1 MIDIPSVDMIL
12 KSTKADYDE
21 IVHNIAR
28 INSISLSELTEEE
41 TNTNM
46 MLLLKRYVNKLPSTK
61 LLISDENMLQIQKL
75 LSVGDNITNGTF
87 LRLTELL
94 NVRWTVIMVNQPH
107 GMNIRCDGEKIVDD
121 NHEVVDCTLEN
132 MLLTL
137 MKFVLDF
144 YGELDMKLNVKYIQP
159 YTVNNILTAVRYDR
173 RTSSYLFEKFCKI
186 WNISYSY
193 TITSNI
199 DENVVMDIT
208 LDPCGWM

>member
-1 MIDIPSVDMIL
+1 MIL

-107 GMNIRCDGEKIVDD
+107 GMNIRCDGEKIIDD

>member
-1 MIDIPSVDMIL
+1 MIEIPSVDMIL

-75 LSVGDNITNGTF
+75 LSVGDNVTNGTF

-94 NVRWTVIMVNQPH
+94 NVRWTIIMVNQPH